1 MCGTQSRHEIE
12 IECQWIPLTS
22 RSSSSIIVSMC
33 MLRMLGWICGTVGR
47 GTILRPTRPCDSH
60 PVLHGIHVL
69 APCQTGGV
77 RTYVEAPLAN
87 STCSGA
93 ICVRV
98 RVPATQWQNHVPPWT
113 TSDCGVASR
122 KIFRLEAASASS
134 VEKQAIRT
142 IRPVQTCTYLRW
154 RTCRLRLC
162 E

>member
-87 STCSGA
+87 S
-93 ICVRV
+93 
-98 RVPATQWQNHVPPWT
+98 PWT